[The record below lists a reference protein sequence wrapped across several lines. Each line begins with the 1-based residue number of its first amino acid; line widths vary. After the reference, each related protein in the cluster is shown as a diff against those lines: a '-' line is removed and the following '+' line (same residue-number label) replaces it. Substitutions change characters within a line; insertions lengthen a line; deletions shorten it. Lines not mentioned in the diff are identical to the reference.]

1 MQEIDVSKKESAELQ
16 VSQSA
21 SSVKLQTPNN
31 HQAKLEEARLE
42 LQRLKAQ
49 RGVQGVFRNIIDCE
63 IPF

>member
-16 VSQSA
+16 VSK
-21 SSVKLQTPNN
+21 SVSTVKHKTPNN

-49 RGVQGVFRNIIDCE
+49 RGVQGVLFNNIDYE
-63 IPF
+63 I